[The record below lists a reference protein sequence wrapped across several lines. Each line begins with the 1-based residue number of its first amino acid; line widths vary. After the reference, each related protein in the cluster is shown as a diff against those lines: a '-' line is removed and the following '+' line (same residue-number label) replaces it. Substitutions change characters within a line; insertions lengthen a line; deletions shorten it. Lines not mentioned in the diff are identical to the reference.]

1 MIKNKFL
8 LAFTITILTFNS
20 AFLESSNLVIKNAE
34 IYDGIENNLYQ
45 GHILINDGVI
55 TKISKTS
62 VPYADKVYDAEGKI
76 ITPGLIAPDTQLGI
90 VEIGALSV
98 TRDDE
103 ASIYNIGFSIH
114 DAFNPNSVLIP
125 WNRANGITSAIT
137 LPRNT
142 SSPIGG
148 LGSFFLLDSNLDIS
162 SEADIVMIGRFGGS
176 GSSSRAETLALIDDI
191 LSFASSLDKKVMSS
205 DASIDEVID
214 DSSIA
219 SHLDFKPRDVKALYK
234 LINENLPLIIKSHR
248 ASDIIK
254 LIELKNTYNL
264 NLIIMGA
271 QEASLVVDK
280 IVENN
285 IPLIINPINNIP
297 NSFDELASNINMT
310 AMLEKAGATIM
321 FNVSRS
327 HNYHLIRQGAG
338 VAVANGMSYSEAI
351 KALTSNV
358 AKTFNLNDRGSIKVG
373 NMADIVIWEAD
384 PLEPSS
390 MPEKVFINGI
400 DADLTTRSTRL
411 RDRYIKDLEKPSI
424 YRK

>member
-1 MIKNKFL
+1 MIKNKLFL
-8 LAFTITILTFNS
+8 AYIILALNA
-20 AFLESSNLVIKNAE
+20 AFIESSNMVIKNAE
-34 IYDGIENNLYQ
+34 IYDGIENNSYQ
-45 GHILINDGVI
+45 GHILIREGVI
-55 TKISKTS
+55 AKISKSS
-62 VPYADKVYDAEGKI
+62 VPYADKVYDAKGKI
-76 ITPGLIAPDTQLGI
+76 ITPGFIAPDTQIGI

-103 ASIYNIGFSIH
+103 SSIYNIGFSIH

-148 LGSFFLLDSNLDIS
+148 LGSFFILDSKLDIS
-162 SEADIVMIGRFGGS
+162 SEADVAMIGRLGGS
-176 GSSSRAETLALIDDI
+176 GSSSRSESLALIDDI
-191 LSFASSLDKKVMSS
+191 LSFASSLDKKNMST
-205 DASIDEVID
+205 DASIDEIID
-214 DSSIA
+214 NSSIA
-219 SHLDFKPRDVKALYK
+219 SYMDFKPRDVKALYR
-234 LINENLPLIIKSHR
+234 LFNDDLPIIIKSHR
-248 ASDIIK
+248 ASDILK
-254 LIELKNTYNL
+254 LIELKNTYDL

-280 IVENN
+280 IAKSK
-285 IPLIINPINNIP
+285 IPLIVNPINNIP

-310 AMLEKAGATIM
+310 SMLEKAGITLM

-338 VAVANGMSYSEAI
+338 VAVANGMSYGGAI

-358 AKTFNLNDRGSIKVG
+358 AETFNLKNRGSIKVG
-373 NMADIVIWEAD
+373 NIADIVVWEDD

-390 MPEKVFINGI
+390 MPEKVIINGI
-400 DADLTTRSTRL
+400 DTDLTTRSTRL
-411 RDRYIKDLEKPSI
+411 RDRYIRDLEKPNT
-424 YRK
+424 YRN

>member
-34 IYDGIENNLYQ
+34 IYDGIENDSYQ
-45 GHILINDGVI
+45 GHILISDGVI

-62 VPYADKVYDAEGKI
+62 VPYADKVYDAGGRI
-76 ITPGLIAPDTQLGI
+76 VTPGFIAPDTQIGI
-90 VEIGALSV
+90 IEIGALSV

-103 ASIYNIGFSIH
+103 ANVYNIGFSIH
-114 DAFNPNSVLIP
+114 GAFNPNSVLIP

-148 LGSFFLLDSNLDIS
+148 LGSFFILDSKLEITSEPDI
-162 SEADIVMIGRFGGS
+162 AMIGRLGGS
-176 GSSSRAETLALIDDI
+176 GSSSRSESLALIDDI
-191 LSFASSLDKKVMSS
+191 LSFASSIEKKNMLS
-205 DASIDEVID
+205 DNSIDEIID

-219 SHLDFKPRDVKALYK
+219 SHMNFKPRDVKALYR
-234 LINENLPLIIKSHR
+234 LLNDGLPIIIKSHR

-254 LIELKNTYNL
+254 LIELKNTYDL

-280 IVENN
+280 IAKNN
-285 IPLIINPINNIP
+285 IPLIVNPINNIP

-310 AMLEKAGATIM
+310 SMLEKAGVTLM

-338 VAVANGMSYSEAI
+338 VAVANGMSYGGAI

-358 AKTFNLNDRGSIKVG
+358 AETFNLQDRGSIKVG
-373 NMADIVIWEAD
+373 NIADIVVWEAD

-400 DADLTTRSTRL
+400 DIDLTTRSSRL
-411 RDRYIKDLEKPSI
+411 RDRYIKDLGKPNT
-424 YRK
+424 YRN

>member
-1 MIKNKFL
+1 MIKNKLFL
-8 LAFTITILTFNS
+8 AYIILAFNA
-20 AFLESSNLVIKNAE
+20 AFIESSNMVIKNAE
-34 IYDGIENNLYQ
+34 IYDGIENNSYQ
-45 GHILINDGVI
+45 GHILIREGVI
-55 TKISKTS
+55 AKISKSS
-62 VPYADKVYDAEGKI
+62 VPYADKVYDAKGKI
-76 ITPGLIAPDTQLGI
+76 ITPGFIAPDTQIGI

-103 ASIYNIGFSIH
+103 SSIYNIGFSIH

-148 LGSFFLLDSNLDIS
+148 LGSFFILDSKLDIS
-162 SEADIVMIGRFGGS
+162 SEADVAMIGRLGGS
-176 GSSSRAETLALIDDI
+176 GSSSRSESLALIDDI
-191 LSFASSLDKKVMSS
+191 LSFASSLDKKNMST
-205 DASIDEVID
+205 DASIDEIID

-219 SHLDFKPRDVKALYK
+219 SYLDFKPRDVKALYR
-234 LINENLPLIIKSHR
+234 LFNDDLPIIIKSHR
-248 ASDIIK
+248 ASDILK
-254 LIELKNTYNL
+254 LIELKNTYDL

-280 IVENN
+280 IAESK
-285 IPLIINPINNIP
+285 IPLIVNPINNIP
-297 NSFDELASNINMT
+297 NSFDELASNISMT
-310 AMLEKAGATIM
+310 SMLEKAGITLM

-338 VAVANGMSYSEAI
+338 VAVANGMSYGGAI

-358 AKTFNLNDRGSIKVG
+358 AETFNLKNRGSIKVG
-373 NMADIVIWEAD
+373 NIADIVVWEDD

-400 DADLTTRSTRL
+400 DMDLTTRSTRL
-411 RDRYIKDLEKPSI
+411 RDRYIRDLEKPNT
-424 YRK
+424 YRNQ

>member
-1 MIKNKFL
+1 MIKNKLFL
-8 LAFTITILTFNS
+8 AYIILAFNA
-20 AFLESSNLVIKNAE
+20 AFIESSNMVIKNAE
-34 IYDGIENNLYQ
+34 IYDGIENNSYQ
-45 GHILINDGVI
+45 GHILIREGVI
-55 TKISKTS
+55 AKISKTS
-62 VPYADKVYDAEGKI
+62 VPYADKVYDAKGKI
-76 ITPGLIAPDTQLGI
+76 ITPGFIAPDTQIGI

-103 ASIYNIGFSIH
+103 SSIYNIGFSIH

-148 LGSFFLLDSNLDIS
+148 LGSFFILDSKLDIS
-162 SEADIVMIGRFGGS
+162 SEADVAMIGRLGGS
-176 GSSSRAETLALIDDI
+176 GSSSRSESLALIGDI
-191 LSFASSLDKKVMSS
+191 LSFASSLDKKNMST
-205 DASIDEVID
+205 DASIDEIID

-219 SHLDFKPRDVKALYK
+219 SYMDFKPRDVKALYR
-234 LINENLPLIIKSHR
+234 LFNDDLPIIIKSHR
-248 ASDIIK
+248 ASDILK
-254 LIELKNTYNL
+254 LIELKNTYDL

-280 IVENN
+280 IAKSK
-285 IPLIINPINNIP
+285 IPLIVNPINNIP

-310 AMLEKAGATIM
+310 SMLEKAGITLM

-338 VAVANGMSYSEAI
+338 VAVANGMSYGGAI

-358 AKTFNLNDRGSIKVG
+358 AETFNLKNRGSIKVG
-373 NMADIVIWEAD
+373 NIADIVVWEDD

-390 MPEKVFINGI
+390 MPEKVIINGI
-400 DADLTTRSTRL
+400 DTDLTTRSTRL
-411 RDRYIKDLEKPSI
+411 RDRYIRDLEKPNT
-424 YRK
+424 YRN

>member
-8 LAFTITILTFNS
+8 LAFVILTSNS
-20 AFLESSNLVIKNAE
+20 LFLEASNLVIKNAE
-34 IYDGIENNLYQ
+34 IYDGIENSSYQ
-45 GHILINDGVI
+45 GHILIKDGVI
-55 TKISKTS
+55 TKISKTT
-62 VPYADKVYDAEGKI
+62 VPYADKVYDAKGKT
-76 ITPGLIAPDTQLGI
+76 ITPGFIAPDTQLGI

-103 ASIYNIGFSIH
+103 ASIFNIGFSIH

-148 LGSFFLLDSNLDIS
+148 LGSFFLLDSSLDVS
-162 SEADIVMIGRFGGS
+162 SKEDIVMIGRLGGS
-176 GSSSRAETLALIDDI
+176 GASSRAETLALIDDM
-191 LSFASSLDKKVMSS
+191 LSFASSLDKKNMSS
-205 DASIDEVID
+205 DASIDEVIG

-219 SHLDFKPRDVKALYK
+219 SHMDFKPRDVKALYS
-234 LINENLPLIIKSHR
+234 LINDKLPLIIKTHR

-254 LIELKNTYNL
+254 LIELKNTYDL

-271 QEASLVVDK
+271 QEASLVTDE

-285 IPLIINPINNIP
+285 IPLIVNPINNIP

-310 AMLEKAGATIM
+310 PTLEKAGVTLM

-338 VAVANGMSYSEAI
+338 VAVANGMSYGGAI

-358 AKTFNLNDRGSIKVG
+358 AKTFNLQNRGSIKVG
-373 NMADIVIWEAD
+373 NNADIVVWDAD

-411 RDRYIKDLEKPSI
+411 RDRYIQDLDKPNT
-424 YRK
+424 YRN

>member
-1 MIKNKFL
+1 MIKNKLFL
-8 LAFTITILTFNS
+8 AYIILVFNAAFI
-20 AFLESSNLVIKNAE
+20 ESSNMVIKNAE
-34 IYDGIENNLYQ
+34 IYDGIENNSYQ
-45 GHILINDGVI
+45 GHILIREGVI
-55 TKISKTS
+55 AKISKTS
-62 VPYADKVYDAEGKI
+62 VPYADKVYDAKGKI
-76 ITPGLIAPDTQLGI
+76 ITPGFIAPDTQIGI

-103 ASIYNIGFSIH
+103 SSIYNIGFSIH

-148 LGSFFLLDSNLDIS
+148 LGSFFILDSKLDIS
-162 SEADIVMIGRFGGS
+162 SEADVAMIGRLGGS
-176 GSSSRAETLALIDDI
+176 GSSSRSESLALIDDI
-191 LSFASSLDKKVMSS
+191 LSFASSLDKKNMST
-205 DASIDEVID
+205 DASIDEIID
-214 DSSIA
+214 NSSIA
-219 SHLDFKPRDVKALYK
+219 SYMDFKPRDVKALYR
-234 LINENLPLIIKSHR
+234 LFNDDLPIIIKSHR
-248 ASDIIK
+248 ASDILK
-254 LIELKNTYNL
+254 LIELKNTYDL

-280 IVENN
+280 IAKSK
-285 IPLIINPINNIP
+285 IPLIVNPINNIP

-310 AMLEKAGATIM
+310 SMLEKAGITLM

-338 VAVANGMSYSEAI
+338 VAVANGMSYGGAI

-358 AKTFNLNDRGSIKVG
+358 AETFNLKNRGSIKVG
-373 NMADIVIWEAD
+373 NIADIVVWEDD

-390 MPEKVFINGI
+390 MPEKVIINGI
-400 DADLTTRSTRL
+400 DTDLTTRSTRL
-411 RDRYIKDLEKPSI
+411 RDRYIRDLEKPNT
-424 YRK
+424 YRN

>member
-1 MIKNKFL
+1 MIKNKLFL
-8 LAFTITILTFNS
+8 AYIILAFNS
-20 AFLESSNLVIKNAE
+20 AFLESSNMVIKNAE
-34 IYDGIENNLYQ
+34 IYDGIENSSYQ
-45 GHILINDGVI
+45 GHILIREGVI
-55 TKISKTS
+55 AKISKTS
-62 VPYADKVYDAEGKI
+62 VPYADKVYDAKGKI
-76 ITPGLIAPDTQLGI
+76 ITPGFIAPDTQIGI

-103 ASIYNIGFSIH
+103 SSIYNIGFSIH

-148 LGSFFLLDSNLDIS
+148 LGSFFILDSKLDIS
-162 SEADIVMIGRFGGS
+162 SEADVAMIGRLGGS
-176 GSSSRAETLALIDDI
+176 GSSSRSESLALIDDI
-191 LSFASSLDKKVMSS
+191 LSFASSLDKKNMST
-205 DASIDEVID
+205 DVSIDEIID

-219 SHLDFKPRDVKALYK
+219 SYMDFKPRDVKALYR
-234 LINENLPLIIKSHR
+234 LFNDDLPIIIKSHR
-248 ASDIIK
+248 ASDILK
-254 LIELKNTYNL
+254 LIELKNTYDL

-280 IVENN
+280 IAESK
-285 IPLIINPINNIP
+285 IPLIVNPINNIP

-310 AMLEKAGATIM
+310 SMLEKAGITLM

-338 VAVANGMSYSEAI
+338 VAVANGMSYGGAI

-358 AKTFNLNDRGSIKVG
+358 AETFNLKNRGSIKVG
-373 NMADIVIWEAD
+373 NIADIVVWEDD

-390 MPEKVFINGI
+390 MPEKVIINGI
-400 DADLTTRSTRL
+400 DTDLTTRSTRL
-411 RDRYIKDLEKPSI
+411 RDRYIRDLEKPNT
-424 YRK
+424 YRN

>member
-1 MIKNKFL
+1 MIKNKLFFAYII
-8 LAFTITILTFNS
+8 LAFNA
-20 AFLESSNLVIKNAE
+20 AFVESSNMVIKNAE
-34 IYDGIENNLYQ
+34 IYDGIENSSYQ
-45 GHILINDGVI
+45 GHILIREGVI
-55 TKISKTS
+55 AKISKTS
-62 VPYADKVYDAEGKI
+62 VPYADKVYDAKGKI
-76 ITPGLIAPDTQLGI
+76 ITPGFIAPDTQIGI

-103 ASIYNIGFSIH
+103 ASIYSIGFSIH

-148 LGSFFLLDSNLDIS
+148 LGSFFILDSNLDIS
-162 SEADIVMIGRFGGS
+162 SEADVVMIGRLGGS
-176 GSSSRAETLALIDDI
+176 GSSSRSESLALINDI
-191 LSFASSLDKKVMSS
+191 LSFASSLDKKNMST
-205 DASIDEVID
+205 DASIDEIID

-219 SHLDFKPRDVKALYK
+219 YHMDFKPRDVKALYR
-234 LINENLPLIIKSHR
+234 LFNDDLPIIIKSHR
-248 ASDIIK
+248 ASDILK
-254 LIELKNTYNL
+254 LIELKNTYDL

-271 QEASLVVDK
+271 QEASLVSDK
-280 IVENN
+280 IAESK
-285 IPLIINPINNIP
+285 IPLIVNPINNIP

-310 AMLEKAGATIM
+310 SMLEKAGITLM

-338 VAVANGMSYSEAI
+338 VAVANGMSYGGAI

-358 AKTFNLNDRGSIKVG
+358 AETFNLKNRGSIEVG
-373 NMADIVIWEAD
+373 NIADIVVWEDD

-390 MPEKVFINGI
+390 MPEKVFVNGI
-400 DADLTTRSTRL
+400 DMDLTTRSTRL
-411 RDRYIKDLEKPSI
+411 RDRYIGNIEKPNT
-424 YRK
+424 YRN

>member
-1 MIKNKFL
+1 MIKNKLL
-8 LAFTITILTFNS
+8 LAYIILAFNA
-20 AFLESSNLVIKNAE
+20 AFVESSNIVIKNAE
-34 IYDGIENNLYQ
+34 IYDGIENNSYQ
-45 GHILINDGVI
+45 GHILIRDGVI
-55 TKISKTS
+55 AKISKTS
-62 VPYADKVYDAEGKI
+62 VPYSDKVYDAKGKI
-76 ITPGLIAPDTQLGI
+76 ITPGFIAPDTQIGI

-103 ASIYNIGFSIH
+103 SSIYNIGFSIH

-148 LGSFFLLDSNLDIS
+148 LGSFFILNSKLDIS
-162 SEADIVMIGRFGGS
+162 SEADVVMIGRLGGS
-176 GSSSRAETLALIDDI
+176 GSSSRSESLALIDDI
-191 LSFASSLDKKVMSS
+191 LSFASSLDKKNMST
-205 DASIDEVID
+205 DASIDEIID

-219 SHLDFKPRDVKALYK
+219 SYMDFKPRDVKALYR
-234 LINENLPLIIKSHR
+234 LFNDDLPIIIKSHR
-248 ASDIIK
+248 ASDILK
-254 LIELKNTYNL
+254 LVELKNTYDL

-271 QEASLVVDK
+271 QEASLVSDK
-280 IVENN
+280 LAESK
-285 IPLIINPINNIP
+285 IPLIVNPINNIP

-310 AMLEKAGATIM
+310 SMLEKAGITLM

-338 VAVANGMSYSEAI
+338 VAVANGMSYGGAI

-358 AKTFNLNDRGSIKVG
+358 AETFNLKNRGSIKVG
-373 NMADIVIWEAD
+373 NIADIVVWEDD

-390 MPEKVFINGI
+390 MPEKVIINGI
-400 DADLTTRSTRL
+400 DTDLTTRSTRL
-411 RDRYIKDLEKPSI
+411 RDRYIRDLEKPNT
-424 YRK
+424 YRN